1 MDLLKNPFHI
11 LGATPQDNRRR
22 IMELAEEKSLLSD
35 TDECMTAKSILINPR
50 RRISAEVAW
59 LPGINQ
65 ILTNGFLNLLERS
78 SELRMELFHKLIAFM
93 ENVSET
99 GYEQS
104 LFGNEKLIPLSRA
117 NLLAAGLSR
126 VHDHLSDDIVQWSGY
141 VYRPS
146 PPTTVQ
152 WILEIAKAF
161 DRIEMNE
168 LCITINE
175 ERRESGFPEITNLS
189 TIEDELHNRRHYY
202 RQVINLALKDLSIWE
217 LAKAVTIG
225 IETATDKGEKH
236 GPILIEDLVVW
247 YETYIQEPLENV
259 ERKINIY
266 IEDIRA
272 RADAKQTDSNLGFMV
287 NEIIRTVKEWNTLAQ
302 PIQLS
307 KKSRGERHNAS
318 FEIAQRLRILAADL
332 FGEYGKLDFA
342 RNIINMLKEVFAE
355 VPELAEYI
363 REDSKALEEQIR
375 FVRVVERIE
384 EINSQ
389 VEKLKETADAKSPDY
404 TLTPMVNQLIQ
415 TVKSWN
421 TSTQPVEANNTVA
434 LTVRGIALHLW
445 NEHQKSDFSRKIL
458 NTLKSVFAEVP
469 DIAGKITKDLMDL
482 EEQTRLVKSMEKF
495 EEINAQ
501 VEKLKD
507 ASDAKQ
513 LDYTLTPMVNQL
525 IQTVKSWN
533 TSTQPVEVNNAVAI
547 TVRNIALHLWNEHQ
561 KLDFAIQI
569 TNALIGVFKGVYGMD
584 EVNNRMKEDIMT
596 LYAMDMQ
603 RKRAIEQQQKRGGT
617 GCLLQIVIFAA
628 IGVIVALLQ
637 GC

>member
-11 LGATPQDNRRR
+11 LGATTRDNRHS
-22 IMELAEEKSLLSD
+22 IMELAEERSLLLD
-35 TDECMTAKSILINPR
+35 TDECMEARSILTNPR

-59 LPGINQ
+59 LPGTNQ

-93 ENVSET
+93 ENVNET

-175 ERRESGFPEITNLS
+175 ERRKSGFPEITNLS

-287 NEIIRTVKEWNTLAQ
+287 NELIRTIKEWNALAQ

-318 FEIAQRLRILAADL
+318 FEIAQSLRILAADI
-332 FGEYGKLDFA
+332 FREYGKLDFA

-375 FVRVVERIE
+375 LVRVVERIE
-384 EINSQ
+384 EINPQ

-415 TVKSWN
+415 TVKTWDP
-421 TSTQPVEANNTVA
+421 STQPIEANNTVA
-434 LTVRGIALHLW
+434 LVVRGIALHLW

-482 EEQTRLVKSMEKF
+482 EEQTRLVKSMEQF

-501 VEKLKD
+501 VEKIKE
-507 ASDAKQ
+507 ASDAKRP
-513 LDYTLTPMVNQL
+513 DYTLEPMVKQL
-525 IQTVKSWN
+525 VQTVKTWD
-533 TSTQPVEVNNAVAI
+533 TSTQPVEANKAVALV
-547 TVRNIALHLWNEHQ
+547 VRSIALHLWNEHQ
-561 KLDFAIQI
+561 KLDFSMV
-569 TNALIGVFKGVYGMD
+569 LILMLFQVFERVP
-584 EVNNRMKEDIMT
+584 EVSEQLTADWNT
-596 LYAMDMQ
+596 LNEINER
-603 RKRAIEQQQKRGGT
+603 RKSQNDT
-617 GCLLQIVIFAA
+617 GCLLQIAIFAVLGL
-628 IGVIVALLQ
+628 IGALLQ